1 MLAIFIAV
9 VMSLLGR
16 SASSLL
22 ARSIAA
28 HPSRVRAVALDLD
41 GTLCTSTG
49 DISDGTVASLRR
61 FAAGGG
67 RVVIA
72 TGRGRHHSVGV
83 AAALAERGVPVSDI
97 VTSDGGLV
105 LYDPSGGG
113 GTWDAMTFCGMPSG
127 RAVASVLERVAA
139 RVPEASFAVEV
150 EGEGLLVSRAA
161 YIDAIR
167 IHNRP
172 FFEKMM
178 LGRPS
183 SSGVHRPRAVP
194 SSDFFGELRAAPRV
208 AWVRCLDHSPG
219 ASLEALTSRVAEECS
234 AAAGGVTDAGA
245 QGDDSPT
252 PPLGEVGSV
261 NPTPTPVLVVTPST
275 LKLTDEVVG
284 GVDGDIRRA
293 PVAVTIRSVDDD
305 KSRGLEA
312 VCRRVN
318 AAATSGAAT
327 TGTPDSRGAPPHAG
341 GALEACHFVA
351 FGDAT
356 NDLGMLRWAGRSVCP
371 ANGRED
377 AKAAAK
383 EVSPFTNDEDFI
395 AEALERYCSWMPV
408 P

>member
-1 MLAIFIAV
+1 MIVIFISV

-22 ARSIAA
+22 ARSVGTY
-28 HPSRVRAVALDLD
+28 PPRVRAVALDLD

-49 DISDGTVASLRR
+49 DISDGTVAALRR
-61 FAAGGG
+61 FAAEGG
-67 RVVIA
+67 RVVVA

-83 AAALAERGVPVSDI
+83 AVSLAERGVPVSDL

-105 LYDPSGGG
+105 LSTPPA
-113 GTWDAMTFCGMPSG
+113 WDAVTFCGMPSG

-139 RVPEASFAVEV
+139 RVPGASFAVEV

-167 IHNRP
+167 VHNRP

-183 SSGVHRPRAVP
+183 SNGVHRPRAMP

-219 ASLEALTSRVAEECS
+219 ASLEALKYRVAKECS
-234 AAAGGVTDAGA
+234 ETAGGVTDSRA
-245 QGDDSPT
+245 QGNDPPT
-252 PPLGEVGSV
+252 PPLGEVESV
-261 NPTPTPVLVVTPST
+261 IPTPTPVLVVTPST

-284 GVDGDIRRA
+284 GVAGDVRKA
-293 PVAVTIRSVDDD
+293 PVAVTIRSADDD

-318 AAATSGAAT
+318 AAAKSGAAT
-327 TGTPDSRGAPPHAG
+327 TVSVPLPNESGD
-341 GALEACHFVA
+341 LEACHFVA

-383 EVSPFTNDEDFI
+383 EVSQLTNDEDFI
-395 AEALERYCSWMPV
+395 ADALERYCSWMPL